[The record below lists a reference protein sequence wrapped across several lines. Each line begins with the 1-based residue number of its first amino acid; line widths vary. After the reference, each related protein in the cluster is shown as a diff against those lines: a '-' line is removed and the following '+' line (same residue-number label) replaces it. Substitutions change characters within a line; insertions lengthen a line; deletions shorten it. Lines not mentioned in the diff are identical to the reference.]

1 MLDLPGIQRIY
12 QTLTSLSIPPT
23 PRELLQSIDFYF
35 YEGFFTTKPFLIWVF
50 NSLLDFLCERKDCN
64 SLDILSRGDLSC
76 EQDNSFF
83 TPQI

>member
-35 YEGFFTTKPFLIWVF
+35 YEGFFSYHKTIPYMGF
-50 NSLLDFLCERKDCN
+50 
-64 SLDILSRGDLSC
+64 
-76 EQDNSFF
+76 QFF
-83 TPQI
+83 VGFFM

>member
-35 YEGFFTTKPFLIWVF
+35 YEGFYHKTIPYMGF
-50 NSLLDFLCERKDCN
+50 
-64 SLDILSRGDLSC
+64 
-76 EQDNSFF
+76 QFF
-83 TPQI
+83 VGFFM